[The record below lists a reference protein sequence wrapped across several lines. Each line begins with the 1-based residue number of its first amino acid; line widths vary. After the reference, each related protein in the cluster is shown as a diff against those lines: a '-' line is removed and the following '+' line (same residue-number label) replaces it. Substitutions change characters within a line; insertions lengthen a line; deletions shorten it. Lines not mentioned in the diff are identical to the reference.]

1 MQSNHSGSG
10 RGQLPPIRFEA
21 LADALLARAE
31 HVVPAWLPGGV
42 KRGHEWIC
50 GSVHGEK
57 GGSCCVNLTTGKWG
71 DFNEGLQGGDL
82 ISLYA
87 AIHGLTMGK
96 AAVQVARDEG
106 LEDVAGVQPDAGHQ
120 RVERPAPP
128 PAAPKKPVIEENW
141 VTQRPVPATAP
152 AATFGHQHRKPEDI
166 EHTAKYQHGDD
177 LMGYVVRFRTSD
189 GGKDTLPRTWCVSG
203 RTGTARWH
211 WRQFD
216 EPRPLYLP
224 GHQLP
229 GGRTV
234 ILVEGEKKG
243 DALQALLD
251 AGAPGVYCVASWPG
265 GCKAWEKADWS
276 PLAECSV
283 ILWPDCD
290 SKRVPLTPT
299 QKKAVADQVIA
310 QIPGMGG
317 TVTESD
323 QKRLIETATNLAAG
337 LQPFIEYEKQPGM
350 KAMLGIGAHLKAD
363 HRCFVQLLVVPPPG
377 TVVDGWDCGDAI
389 TKDGWDFERVMAFL
403 AQASALPEAD
413 AGEGAT
419 APAPAGS
426 APAEGSGGGAKPPEN
441 RDPPADAEDGDSSA
455 GGARGPSWLQPFW
468 NRKKYYWMVSRELV
482 IAALENDFNLV
493 GLVAVNKLTNNI
505 DLRRPLPGSNIPA
518 GPMTG
523 ATDLLLG
530 RYLSVTYGLPSISR
544 AALSEAIETVAHQC
558 EFHPVQDYLV
568 GLGTSRVWD
577 GTKRLDKWLPWV
589 IGELDPKTGAPL
601 LPPKVHEYLCLVG
614 RFFILGM
621 VNRVMTPGCK
631 FDYCMVLE
639 GKGGLMKSTLFKT
652 LAGKQ
657 WFSDTHFDVG
667 RGKDGQEQVQGLWVY
682 EIAELAA
689 FSKSDINLIKA
700 FISAEVDRYRPS
712 YGRVVEAYPRQCV
725 LGGTTNEKHWLRDRT
740 GNRRWW
746 PVPVR
751 NRVKIDWLTKYRDQ
765 LLAEAFEE
773 YLNNARFYPTPEEE
787 ERLFVP
793 MQDKRLVE
801 STVMSALLEVL
812 TRPAMPAGIGSIVN
826 CDTQFVTIK
835 QLNEALHVDAGKSSA
850 ALDGQI
856 RAWLDSE
863 GWEYCKRQINGVR
876 AHGYSRPKDWPREL
890 PDDDPEAPAAPAA
903 PETTPPPAGPVP
915 VGFDEELDDAP
926 F

>member
-1 MQSNHSGSG
+1 MVQKSNPGHGKG
-10 RGQLPPIRFEA
+10 ELPPIRFEA
-21 LADALLARAE
+21 LAQALLAMAE
-31 HVVPAWLPGGV
+31 TLLPMWLPGGV
-42 KRGHEWIC
+42 KRGAEWVC
-50 GSVHGEK
+50 GSLDGEP
-57 GGSCCVNLTTGKWG
+57 GTSCAVNMVTGAWG
-71 DFNEGLQGGDL
+71 DFSTDQKGGDL

-87 AIHGLTMGK
+87 EMHGLSMGK
-96 AAVQVARDEG
+96 AALKVARDHG
-106 LEDVAGVQPDAGHQ
+106 LEDVAGVQRDATHVAPA
-120 RVERPAPP
+120 RAPAPP
-128 PAAPKKPVIEENW
+128 AQPKASDKEGWHTV
-141 VTQRPVPATAP
+141 RPVPPDAP
-152 AATFGHQHRKPEDI
+152 KANFNHWHRKEGDI
-166 EHTAKYQHGDD
+166 DHVAEYRHGDD
-177 LMGYVVRFRTSD
+177 LHGYVVRFRTSD
-189 GGKDTLPRTWCVSG
+189 GGKETLPRTWCRSDRDG
-203 RTGTARWH
+203 SLKWH
-211 WRQFD
+211 WKHWD

-234 ILVEGEKKG
+234 VLVEGEKKG

-265 GCKAWEKADWS
+265 GCKAWPKADWS
-276 PLAECSV
+276 PLAQCSL

-290 SKRVPLTPT
+290 SKREPVP
-299 QKKAVADQVIA
+299 KAVKARQVQSALQQLEQQGGQITDADRAKVA
-310 QIPGMGG
+310 D
-317 TVTESD
+317 TVE
-323 QKRLIETATNLAAG
+323 QLLEMNA
-337 LQPFIEYEKQPGM
+337 PFLPYEQQPGM
-350 KAMLGIGAHLKAD
+350 KAMLGIG
-363 HRCFVQLLVVPPPG
+363 LLLRERLGCTVSVLPVPVPG
-377 TVVDGWDCGDAI
+377 QVADGWDCGDAI
-389 TKDGWDFERVMAFL
+389 NTDGWDFERVVSFFGR
-403 AQASALPEAD
+403 AQPLPPLSAPVEAD
-413 AGEGAT
+413 AAGGQP
-419 APAPAGS
+419 PAP
-426 APAEGSGGGAKPPEN
+426 PPPPEKN
-441 RDPPADAEDGDSSA
+441 DPPAGAGDDEPSA
-455 GGARGPSWLQPFW
+455 GADSGAGRGPEWLRPFW
-468 NRKKYYWMVSRELV
+468 NRKKHYWMVSRELV
-482 IAALENDFNLV
+482 IAALENDLQLV
-493 GLVAVNKLTNNI
+493 GLVAVNRLTNNI
-505 DLRRPLPGSNIPA
+505 DLRRPLPGSNVPA

-544 AALSEAIETVAHQC
+544 AALSEAIETVAHQN
-558 EFHPVQDYLV
+558 EFHPVQQYLQ
-568 GLGTSRVWD
+568 GLHDGKAWD

-589 IGELDPKTGAPL
+589 IGELDAKTGAPL

-614 RFFILGM
+614 RFFLLGM
-621 VNRVMTPGCK
+621 VNRVMNPGCK

-652 LAGKQ
+652 LASKA

-751 NRVKIDWLTKYRDQ
+751 NRVKIDWLAKYRDQ
-765 LLAEAFEE
+765 LLAEAFAEF
-773 YLNNARFYPTPEEE
+773 LQGARFYPLPEEE

-812 TRPAMPAGIGSIVN
+812 TRPPTAGGIGAIVN
-826 CDTQFVTIK
+826 ELTQFVTIK

-863 GWEYCKRQINGVR
+863 GWEYGKKQINGVR

-890 PDDDPEAPAAPAA
+890 PDDDDGAAPAA
-903 PETTPPPAGPVP
+903 DAPEPTTPPLPTPAGAYL
-915 VGFDEELDDAP
+915 EQEADDAP

>member
-1 MQSNHSGSG
+1 MHSNNSGNRG
-10 RGQLPPIRFEA
+10 GQLPPIRFEA

-31 HVVPAWLPGGV
+31 HIVPAWLPGGH
-42 KRGHEWIC
+42 RNGHEWVC
-50 GSVHGEK
+50 GSLQGGK
-57 GGSCCVNLTTGKWG
+57 GSSTSVNLVKGAWADFATG
-71 DFNEGLQGGDL
+71 DQGGDL

-87 AIHGLTMGK
+87 AIHGLSMGK

-106 LEDVAGVQPDAGHQ
+106 LEDVAGVMRDEAHQ
-120 RVERPAPP
+120 RPVRPTPP
-128 PAAPKKPVIEENW
+128 PAAPKRPVVDEGW
-141 VTQRPVPATAP
+141 VTQRPVPAMAP
-152 AATFGHQHRKPEDI
+152 QVTFAHHHRRPEDI
-166 EHTAKYQHGDD
+166 EHVAEYRHGAD

-189 GGKDTLPRTWCVSG
+189 GGKDTLPRTWCVSSRDG
-203 RTGTARWH
+203 AARWH
-211 WRQFD
+211 WKQFD
-216 EPRPLYLP
+216 APRPLYFP
-224 GHQLP
+224 GHELP

-276 PLAECSV
+276 PLADCSV

-290 SKRVPLTPT
+290 SKRVPLTLT
-299 QKKAVADQVIA
+299 QKKENPDPVAQAV
-310 QIPGMGG
+310 
-317 TVTESD
+317 
-323 QKRLIETATNLAAG
+323 LAEA
-337 LQPFIEYEKQPGM
+337 QPFIEYEKQPGM
-350 KAMLGIGAHLKAD
+350 KAMLGIGAHLKAEQ
-363 HRCFVQLLVVPPPG
+363 RCFVQLLVVPPPG

-389 TKDGWDFERVMAFL
+389 TKDGWDFERVMAFF
-403 AQASALPEAD
+403 AQASVLPEPD
-413 AGEGAT
+413 AGEGAA
-419 APAPAGS
+419 APGPDGS
-426 APAEGSGGGAKPPEN
+426 APAGASGGGGAQPPEN
-441 RDPPADAEDGDSSA
+441 RDPPAGAGDDDHSA
-455 GGARGPSWLQPFW
+455 GADGGAGRGPDWLRPFW
-468 NRKKYYWMVSRELV
+468 NRKKHYWMVSRELV
-482 IAALENDFNLV
+482 IAALENDLNLV
-493 GLVAVNKLTNNI
+493 GLVAVNRLTNNI
-505 DLRRPLPGSNIPA
+505 DLRRPLPGSHIPA

-544 AALSEAIETVAHQC
+544 AALSEAIETVAHQQ
-558 EFHPVQDYLV
+558 EFHPVQDYLQ
-568 GLGTSRVWD
+568 GLKTAQVWD

-589 IGELDPKTGAPL
+589 IGELDPKTGAAL
-601 LPPKVHEYLCLVG
+601 LPPKVHEYLCIVG
-614 RFFILGM
+614 RLFLLGM
-621 VNRVMTPGCK
+621 VNRVMNPGCK

-639 GKGGLMKSTLFKT
+639 GKGGLMKSTLFKV
-652 LAGKQ
+652 LASKE

-682 EIAELAA
+682 ELAELAS
-689 FSKSDINLIKA
+689 FSKADINLIKA

-751 NRVKIDWLTKYRDQ
+751 NRVKIEWLTKYRDQ
-765 LLAEAFEE
+765 LLAEAFEQ
-773 YLNNARFYPTPEEE
+773 YLEGARYYPTPDEE

-812 TRPAMPAGIGSIVN
+812 TRPPMPAGIGSIVN
-826 CDTQFVTIK
+826 SETQFVTIK

-863 GWEYCKRQINGVR
+863 GWEYGKKQINGVR
-876 AHGYSRPKDWPREL
+876 AHGYSRPKGWPVEV
-890 PDDDPEAPAAPAA
+890 PDDDDDAAPAA
-903 PETTPPPAGPVP
+903 PPAPETPLPPPAGPVP

>member
-1 MQSNHSGSG
+1 MVQKSNPGHGKG
-10 RGQLPPIRFEA
+10 ELPPIRFEA
-21 LADALLARAE
+21 LAQALLAMAE
-31 HVVPAWLPGGV
+31 TLLPMWLPGGV
-42 KRGHEWIC
+42 KRGAEWVC
-50 GSVHGEK
+50 GSLDGEP
-57 GGSCCVNLTTGKWG
+57 GTSCAVNMVTGAWG
-71 DFNEGLQGGDL
+71 DFSTDQKGGDL

-87 AIHGLTMGK
+87 EMHGLSMGK
-96 AAVQVARDEG
+96 AALKVARDHG
-106 LEDVAGVQPDAGHQ
+106 LEDVAGVQRDAGHVK
-120 RVERPAPP
+120 VERTTPP
-128 PAAPKKPVIEENW
+128 PAAPKAPRIDEGWKTV
-141 VTQRPVPATAP
+141 RPVPPGMPAP
-152 AATFGHQHRKPEDI
+152 TFWHPHRQLADLVRSSE
-166 EHTAKYQHGDD
+166 YRVGDD
-177 LMGYVVRFRTSD
+177 LHGYVVRFKTSD
-189 GGKDTLPRTWCVSG
+189 GGKDDLPHTWCMS
-203 RTGTARWH
+203 ARDGACKWH
-211 WRQFD
+211 WKHWD

-224 GHQLP
+224 GFALP

-234 ILVEGEKKG
+234 VLVEGERKG
-243 DALQALLD
+243 QVLQALLD

-265 GCKAWEKADWS
+265 GCKAWQKADWS
-276 PLAECSV
+276 WLQGCTVLA
-283 ILWPDCD
+283 WPDTD
-290 SKRVPLTPT
+290 SKRVAPT
-299 QKKAVADQVIA
+299 VAERKACAD
-310 QIPGMGG
+310 
-317 TVTESD
+317 E
-323 QKRLIETATNLAAG
+323 ATLEALKASKPYLPAN
-337 LQPFIEYEKQPGM
+337 KQPGM
-350 KAMLGIGAHLKAD
+350 AAMLGIGALLRD
-363 HRCFVQLLVVPPPG
+363 THRCTVQLLPIEGPG
-377 TVVDGWDCGDAI
+377 VKPDGWDAADAI
-389 TKDGWDFERVMAFL
+389 EVDGWDFERVL
-403 AQASALPEAD
+403 AYFGTAGPLPDASMTEGDQDGNA
-413 AGEGAT
+413 AGGQP
-419 APAPAGS
+419 PAP
-426 APAEGSGGGAKPPEN
+426 PPPPGKN
-441 RDPPADAEDGDSSA
+441 DPPAGAGDDEPSA
-455 GGARGPSWLQPFW
+455 GADSGAGRGPEWLRPFW
-468 NRKKYYWMVSRELV
+468 NRKKHYWMVSRELV
-482 IAALENDFNLV
+482 IAALENDLQLV
-493 GLVAVNKLTNNI
+493 GLVAVNRLTNNI
-505 DLRRPLPGSNIPA
+505 DLRRPLPGSNVPA

-544 AALSEAIETVAHQC
+544 AALSEAIETVAHQN
-558 EFHPVQDYLV
+558 EFHPVQQYLQ
-568 GLGTSRVWD
+568 GLHDGKAWD

-589 IGELDPKTGAPL
+589 IGELDAKTGAPL

-614 RFFILGM
+614 RFFLLGM
-621 VNRVMTPGCK
+621 VNRVMNPGCK

-652 LAGKQ
+652 LASKA

-751 NRVKIDWLTKYRDQ
+751 NRVKIDWLAKYRDQ
-765 LLAEAFEE
+765 LLAEAFAEF
-773 YLNNARFYPTPEEE
+773 LQGARFYPLPEEE

-812 TRPAMPAGIGSIVN
+812 TRPPTAGGIGAIVN
-826 CDTQFVTIK
+826 ELTQFVTIK

-863 GWEYCKRQINGVR
+863 GWEYGKKQINGVR

-890 PDDDPEAPAAPAA
+890 PDDGAAPAA
-903 PETTPPPAGPVP
+903 DAPEPTTPPLPTPAGAYL
-915 VGFDEELDDAP
+915 EQEADDAP